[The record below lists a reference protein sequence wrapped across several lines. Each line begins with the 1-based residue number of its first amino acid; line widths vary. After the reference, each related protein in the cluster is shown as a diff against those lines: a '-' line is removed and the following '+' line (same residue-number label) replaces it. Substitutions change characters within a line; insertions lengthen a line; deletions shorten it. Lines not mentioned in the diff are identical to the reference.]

1 MGSVSCCSSSCS
13 RPVAPESR
21 LVAPIS
27 ASNSARGDDASRSP
41 TGRGAKNM
49 SESVKKATSSST
61 ASGTYQGQMQG
72 DQRHGQGKFTYPN
85 GDTYD
90 GQWIDN
96 KASGQGTFKTRG
108 SLYSGSWECDLKHG
122 QGEERFFEDKEDKKT
137 KLVYVGEFR
146 QGYRHGYG
154 ELTWQDESCYVGRF
168 VNNNQEGYGCFK
180 WRNKHK
186 FEGEWLDNY
195 MHGQGRYGWP
205 DGTAFEGQYQMNLK
219 HGEGTFLSKDGH
231 QMNCRWVHG
240 KPSGSVS
247 FRTPHADSQP
257 TVWNEGVMLSW
268 ATKSEEGTPRGQN
281 DARAAFMPR
290 ASA

>member
-1 MGSVSCCSSSCS
+1 MVKGSSHIQMVIHMMDSGLTIRHPGKELSRLEVRCTRDHGSV
-13 RPVAPESR
+13 
-21 LVAPIS
+21 IS
-27 ASNSARGDDASRSP
+27 NM
-41 TGRGAKNM
+41 AKVK
-49 SESVKKATSSST
+49 SV
-61 ASGTYQGQMQG
+61 
-72 DQRHGQGKFTYPN
+72 FL
-85 GDTYD
+85 
-90 GQWIDN
+90 
-96 KASGQGTFKTRG
+96 KTKRT
-108 SLYSGSWECDLKHG
+108 
-122 QGEERFFEDKEDKKT
+122 KKT

-195 MHGQGRYGWP
+195 MHGQGRYEWP